1 MLQQT
6 ITPNL
11 HNSPAIGQLP
21 TQKASIPSSTPEEI
35 EPLSKESG
43 SLYAHITERSAIL
56 FEDVRNSLQE
66 SETKA
71 FEANVNA
78 SIFAKISKYKVANST
93 ATQSAQQGIER
104 LILQQSDIL
113 DDAALA
119 ASIATFIQTN
129 RALSATEKE
138 PLQRLENN
146 LLQPIMHLDIAI

>member
-1 MLQQT
+1 MQQI

-11 HNSPAIGQLP
+11 QNSPTIGQLP
-21 TQKASIPSSTPEEI
+21 TQKASTPSSTPKELV
-35 EPLSKESG
+35 PLNKESG
-43 SLYAHITERSAIL
+43 ALYAHITERSAIL
-56 FEDVRNSLQE
+56 FDDVRNALQE
-66 SETKA
+66 SEAEA

-78 SIFAKISKYKVANST
+78 SIFAKISKYRVANPT
-93 ATQSAQQGIER
+93 ATQSAKQGIER

-119 ASIATFIQTN
+119 ASIARFIQTN

-146 LLQPIMHLDIAI
+146 LLQPFMHLDIAI